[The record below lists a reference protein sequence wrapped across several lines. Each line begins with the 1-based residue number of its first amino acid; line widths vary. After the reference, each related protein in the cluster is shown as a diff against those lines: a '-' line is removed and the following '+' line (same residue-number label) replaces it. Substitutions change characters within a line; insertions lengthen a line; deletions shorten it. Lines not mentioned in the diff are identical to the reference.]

1 MLQLVIRDRSFTIR
15 ELGHSSS
22 TNVLVI
28 ERVSPGGVKVWDSAV
43 ADRENPLMSENIIE
57 KVCFY
62 RIKYDTIP
70 IGSYSCVLRNVRMYI
85 RAQVFGCLHRRGCN
99 MSNPSPSE

>member
-1 MLQLVIRDRSFTIR
+1 MLQLIIRDRSFTIR

-28 ERVSPGGVKVWDSAV
+28 ERVSSGGVQAWDLAV
-43 ADRENPLMSENIIE
+43 GDRENPLMSENIIE

-62 RIKYDTIP
+62 LIECDTFP
-70 IGSYSCVLRNVRMYI
+70 PGSYSCVLRNLRMYF
-85 RAQVFGCLHRRGCN
+85 RA
-99 MSNPSPSE
+99 